1 MKEENEKVYLEDI
14 KYINSHRLR
23 EILDDDTDIIISGKV
38 LIGMIKDC
46 IDTEMINGYT
56 IGTIR
61 SIDNRVWE
69 SND

>member
-46 IDTEMINGYT
+46 IDTEIINGDT
-56 IGTIR
+56 LGTIR

>member
-46 IDTEMINGYT
+46 IDMINGYT